1 MHGNRAAISH
11 SDGLTSG
18 GKGFEPSGPNEEN
31 YAHETAPFD
40 RYGIPFGNK
49 EPMRLLE
56 GPTVRIRLPPADSLA
71 LSGFRV
77 RSWKSPGFPPVCGL
91 FTGTWSAET
100 HRARQHRA
108 EGRYCLCWA
117 IFQYRSAMDAVRDS
131 GCTGPKRRSGCIG
144 SHRLP

>member
-56 GPTVRIRLPPADSLA
+56 GPTVRIRLPPPASRTNFRFASL
-71 LSGFRV
+71 
-77 RSWKSPGFPPVCGL
+77 SP
-91 FTGTWSAET
+91 TD
-100 HRARQHRA
+100 
-108 EGRYCLCWA
+108 GR
-117 IFQYRSAMDAVRDS
+117 
-131 GCTGPKRRSGCIG
+131 RRSVYEPPRHCRYRTRR
-144 SHRLP
+144 SR